1 MESVQKA
8 RQRLRQYPTLLIECS
23 APAAAYAA
31 CVLAKENVKQADCD
45 REFQELRQCLQR
57 AARHMGTRL

>member
-8 RQRLRQYPTLLIECS
+8 QQRLRQYPKLLVECS

-31 CVLAKENVKQADCD
+31 CVLAKENVRQADCD
-45 REFQELRQCLQR
+45 REFQDLRQCLQK
-57 AARHMGTRL
+57 AARRMGTRL